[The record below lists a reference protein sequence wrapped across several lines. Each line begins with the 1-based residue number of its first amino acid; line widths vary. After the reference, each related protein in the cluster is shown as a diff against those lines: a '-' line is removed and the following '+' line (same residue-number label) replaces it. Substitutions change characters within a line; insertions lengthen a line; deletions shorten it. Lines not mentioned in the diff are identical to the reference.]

1 MLGSCAVCQR
11 TQAPELDAHLRV
23 RTPHGARHRAGGRGD
38 HRQRPSDDGTVFY
51 SVWAPGN
58 AARNGVY
65 TLGRDGNPPAHRRP
79 ARRRAPQWAG
89 HRPGR
94 TDPLHRGQ
102 LQWHHLVRSGL
113 GRTSVTPW
121 LTDAA
126 LAPVPGAALPIGA
139 NGLRF
144 HNGAPVGQQLQQG
157 NTAAGTG
164 HRRGRSHPPCRERP
178 AQHRRSQLPDP
189 LLRCGVRGAERLLL
203 GERPGQDRGG
213 LPGRHLQGGSDQ
225 RYGLASPSAT
235 AVRGNRLYI
244 TDGGVPEPHDA
255 KLQTG
260 RINVAAL
267 LAGAAH

>member
-1 MLGSCAVCQR
+1 M
-11 TQAPELDAHLRV
+11 TAPSSTACG
-23 RTPHGARHRAGGRGD
+23 PRAT
-38 HRQRPSDDGTVFY
+38 RPGTACTRWAGTVT
-51 SVWAPGN
+51 PRRI
-58 AARNGVY
+58 AALPADARPNG
-65 TLGRDGNPPAHRRP
+65 LAIDPA
-79 ARRRAPQWAG
+79 
-89 HRPGR
+89 GR
-94 TDPLHRGQ
+94 TLYIADSFNGIIWSAP
-102 LQWHHLVRSGL
+102 VSG
-113 GRTSVTPW
+113 GSVTPW